1 MSMYIISF
9 TWTVRSGRR
18 EAFWRFNLS
27 VVRTGDLDEGGQV
40 TKGVWGMSWRKEAM
54 KDVVS
59 CDKPGGAA
67 HKPIPGSPNGTTWP
81 DASWVFTA

>member
-1 MSMYIISF
+1 MYINSF
-9 TWTVRSGRR
+9 TWTAHFDAVRY
-18 EAFWRFNLS
+18 
-27 VVRTGDLDEGGQV
+27 RTTRSTDCEIGGLDEGGQV

>member
-9 TWTVRSGRR
+9 TWAVPTYCRDGNAHLKKATGC
-18 EAFWRFNLS
+18 E
-27 VVRTGDLDEGGQV
+27 TGDLDEGGQV

-67 HKPIPGSPNGTTWP
+67 HKPIPGSPNGTTWLE
-81 DASWVFTA
+81 VI